1 MESRR
6 ALGLRVGLNDALAD
20 ALSDA
25 LAAGSL
31 VGLAH
36 GSFEGGVG
44 GVGGVGGFD
53 CGARRSS
60 AKGPEPPRAE
70 LEASKGLSAKG
81 KTASC

>member
-1 MESRR
+1 M
-6 ALGLRVGLNDALAD
+6 RVGLNDALAD
-20 ALSDA
+20 ALSDP

-44 GVGGVGGFD
+44 GIGGIGGVGGFD